1 VRTRG
6 GAWLVGLPLTLAGVL
21 LAHALANA
29 VFGSPEGRNELFA
42 SAASGAQLVPV
53 VAAVSTAAL
62 LVGLALRVGGWW
74 SLPTDAPTLAA
85 PFACLPPLAFV
96 LIEAFEGLLNRGVI
110 PFGDA
115 LQPTFL
121 VGLALQLPF
130 ALAAY
135 LLAKL
140 LLRAGDGLRL
150 RFLRES
156 ASSTV
161 RLPAP
166 VRPRERIR
174 PHSLASLSRLRGRAP
189 PVGNAVTS

>member
-1 VRTRG
+1 MRRRG

-21 LAHALANA
+21 AAHALANA
-29 VFGSPEGRNELFA
+29 VFGSPEGRYELFA
-42 SAASGAQLVPV
+42 SAASGAQLVPL
-53 VAAVSTAAL
+53 VAAMSTAVL

-85 PFACLPPLAFV
+85 PFAFLPPLAFV

-110 PFGDA
+110 PFGEA

-135 LLAKL
+135 LLARL

-150 RFLRES
+150 FFLRERP
-156 ASSTV
+156 SSTGW
-161 RLPAP
+161 LPAAVKARER
-166 VRPRERIR
+166 VRPR
-174 PHSLASLSRLRGRAP
+174 SLASLSCLRGRAP